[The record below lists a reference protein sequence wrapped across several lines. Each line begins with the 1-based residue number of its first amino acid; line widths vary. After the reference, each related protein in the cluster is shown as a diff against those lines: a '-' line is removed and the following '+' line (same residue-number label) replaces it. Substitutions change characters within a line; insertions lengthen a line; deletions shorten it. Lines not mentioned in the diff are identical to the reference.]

1 LIKKHQIQFFKTT
14 FNDFSNWA
22 KLSSLWP
29 LLYGTN
35 CCFIEFASL
44 IGSRFD
50 FDCYDLVPRFNPGQ
64 VDLILTAGTVT
75 LIFRT

>member
-1 LIKKHQIQFFKTT
+1 
-14 FNDFSNWA
+14 
-22 KLSSLWP
+22 
-29 LLYGTN
+29 LYGTN

-50 FDCYDLVPRFNPGQ
+50 FDCYGLVPRFNPEQ